1 MFFNIVHESFW
12 CLNWGWF
19 PSFGLGGII
28 HGGFCWDDE
37 TNVTSPSVNRGF
49 YGENFLGNCYF
60 ETWWSNDL
68 QQKTDIRQFFKTRQQ
83 NPFRV
88 LSLGSTSSNQQIRS
102 KRLKTWQIQCQL
114 DVSWMLSSFPFHW
127 IQFDKVLVEGVFDA
141 QLAKMLQTLKCHP
154 TTNGWR
160 MTIAAL
166 FSGMKKGPA
175 AYPVVFLNEVCQHDF
190 FGRMTLANGIYTWQL
205 YEHNGP

>member
-1 MFFNIVHESFW
+1 MFFNIVHELFW

-68 QQKTDIRQFFKTRQQ
+68 QQKTDIRQFFKTKQQ
-83 NPFRV
+83 IPFRM
-88 LSLGSTSSNQQIRS
+88 LSLGCTLNKKTSDPEGLKLGKSN
-102 KRLKTWQIQCQL
+102 
-114 DVSWMLSSFPFHW
+114 VSWMSVGCYHLSLS
-127 IQFDKVLVEGVFDA
+127 IESNS
-141 QLAKMLQTLKCHP
+141 TRSSLKESLMHNSQKCFRP
-154 TTNGWR
+154 WSVIR
-160 MTIAAL
+160 QEWMTDDNCST
-166 FSGMKKGPA
+166 FWGMKKGPA
-175 AYPVVFLNEVCQHDF
+175 YPAVFLNEVCQHDF
-190 FGRMTLANGIYTWQL
+190 FGRMTLANGIYIWQL